1 MTTIDRRLG
10 VDTVEAAGQ
19 TPDQAQPYREL
30 GVADDEYARIKE
42 ILGRRPTSSELA
54 MYSVMWSEH
63 CSYKSSKVHLKQ
75 FGQKVPAEAKDILLV
90 GMGENA
96 GVVDIG
102 GGLAVTF
109 KIESHNH
116 PSYVEPHQGAATG
129 VGGIV
134 RDILTMGAR
143 PVAVMDAIRF
153 GAADAPDTA
162 RVLPGVV
169 SGIGGY
175 GNCLGLPNI
184 GGELVFDPSYLGN
197 PLVNALC
204 VGVLRADEIK
214 LAKADG
220 PGSKVVLFGARTG
233 GDGIGGASVLASA
246 TFDDEGD
253 SDVSIAASAS
263 ERGAEPSAE
272 PSRKRTKPAKRPAVQ
287 VGDPFAEKVL
297 IECCLEIF
305 AADLVTGIQDLGA
318 AGLSCA
324 TTELAAAGTGGMD
337 VDLDLAPLR
346 DETLVPEEILMSE
359 SQERMMAVVTPEN
372 LDAFLSICAKWDVNA
387 TVLGT
392 VNDSGR
398 LVMRWHGDVIV
409 DVPPRTLAHE
419 GPVYERP
426 IQRPADQDELVAD
439 TGQNLSRPANGDELR
454 ATALRLIASPNLAD
468 KTWVT
473 DQYDRYVLG
482 NTVLAQPE
490 DAGLIRVSDERW
502 RAEHGGA
509 ESTAGLALSV
519 DGNGRY
525 TRLDPYAGAQ
535 LALAE
540 AYRNVATTGAR
551 PLAVTNCLNFGSPE
565 DPGVMWQFAEAVRG
579 LADGCQQLGIPVTG
593 GNVSFYNQTGATP
606 ILPTPVIGVLGVID
620 DVARRTPMA
629 LRGDGAQLYLL
640 GDTRDE
646 FGGSEWAHA
655 EHGFLGGTPPKVDL
669 ERERLLADILI
680 NASRD
685 GLIDAAHDLSDGGLF
700 TTLAEACLRGGA
712 GVRVVVPE
720 GIDPFVLLFSES
732 AGRAVVAVPRSEEIR
747 FTDMCTAR
755 GLPAA
760 RIGVLDV
767 LEPAIEV
774 QDQFRIPLAELRTA
788 WSSTLPALFG

>member
-1 MTTIDRRLG
+1 MST
-10 VDTVEAAGQ
+10 DTVEAAR
-19 TPDQAQPYREL
+19 TSPDQPQPFKEL
-30 GVADDEYARIKE
+30 GLAPEEYQRIRE
-42 ILGRRPTSSELA
+42 ILQRRPTSSELA

-63 CSYKSSKVHLKQ
+63 CSYKSSKVHLRQ
-75 FGQKVPAEAKDILLV
+75 FGEKQPVRAAGEKDVLLV

-96 GVVDIG
+96 GVVDVG
-102 GGLAVTF
+102 QGLAVTF

-143 PVAVMDAIRF
+143 PIAVMDALRF

-169 SGIGGY
+169 SGVGGY

-184 GGELVFDPSYLGN
+184 GGELSFDPSYLAN

-204 VGVLRADEIK
+204 VGVLPADGIK
-214 LAKADG
+214 LARADG
-220 PGSKVVLFGARTG
+220 PGNLVVLFGARTG

-246 TFDDEGD
+246 SFEAEG
-253 SDVSIAASAS
+253 
-263 ERGAEPSAE
+263 ER
-272 PSRKRTKPAKRPAVQ
+272 RRPAVQ

-324 TTELAAAGTGGMD
+324 TTELAAAGTGGME
-337 VDLDLAPLR
+337 VDLDRAPLR
-346 DETLVPEEILMSE
+346 DATLVPEEILMSE
-359 SQERMMAVVTPEN
+359 SQERMMAVVTPDN
-372 LDAFLSICAKWDVNA
+372 LEAFLAICAKWEVEA
-387 TVLGT
+387 TVIGT
-392 VNDSGR
+392 VTDSGR
-398 LVMRWHGDVIV
+398 LVMRWHGETIV

-419 GPVYERP
+419 GPVYDRP
-426 IQRPADQDELVAD
+426 IRRPFDQDALNGEHGNGLPRPR
-439 TGQNLSRPANGDELR
+439 TGEQLR
-454 ATALRLIASPNLAD
+454 ATALTLMSSPNLAD
-468 KTWVT
+468 KSWVT

-490 DAGLIRVSDERW
+490 DSGMVRLV
-502 RAEHGGA
+502 EHGDRQLGVA
-509 ESTAGLALSV
+509 VSV

-579 LADGCQQLGIPVTG
+579 LADGCQALGVPVTG
-593 GNVSFYNQTGATP
+593 GNVSFYNQTGSTA
-606 ILPTPVIGVLGVID
+606 ILPTPVVGVLGVID

-629 LRGDGAQLYLL
+629 FTGDGAQLYLL
-640 GDTRDE
+640 GDTADE
-646 FGGSEWAHA
+646 FGGSEWANVV
-655 EHGFLGGTPPKVDL
+655 HGFLGGHPPRVDL
-669 ERERLLADILI
+669 DREKLLADVLI

-700 TTLAEACLRGGA
+700 AAVAESCLRGDA
-712 GVRVVVPE
+712 GVRIVIPE
-720 GIDPFVLLFSES
+720 GADPFVFLFSES
-732 AGRAVVAVPRSEEIR
+732 AGRAVVAVPRTEEIR

-760 RIGVLDV
+760 RIGVLDI
-767 LEPAIEV
+767 LESAIEV
-774 QDQFRIPLAELRTA
+774 QGQFRLPLSELRTA
-788 WSSTLPALFG
+788 WAATLPRHFG

>member
-1 MTTIDRRLG
+1 MTGSRRVP
-10 VDTVEAAGQ
+10 VDTTEAAAAS
-19 TPDQAQPYREL
+19 PDRPQPFKEL
-30 GVADDEYARIKE
+30 GLAEDEYLRIKQ

-75 FGQKVPAEAKDILLV
+75 FGDKVPEAAKDILLV

-96 GVVDIG
+96 GVVDVG
-102 GGLAVTF
+102 HGLAVTF

-116 PSYVEPHQGAATG
+116 PSYVEPYQGAATG

-143 PVAVMDAIRF
+143 PIAVMDSLRF
-153 GAADAPDTA
+153 GAADAPDTG

-184 GGELVFDPSYLGN
+184 GGELSFDPSYLAN

-204 VGVLRADEIK
+204 VGVLPADGIK

-246 TFDDEGD
+246 SFEAKG
-253 SDVSIAASAS
+253 
-263 ERGAEPSAE
+263 ER
-272 PSRKRTKPAKRPAVQ
+272 KRPAVQ

-337 VDLDLAPLR
+337 IDLELAPLR

-359 SQERMMAVVTPEN
+359 SQERMMAVVAPAK
-372 LDAFLSICAKWDVNA
+372 LADFLAVCAKWDVLA
-387 TVLGT
+387 TVIGT
-392 VNDSGR
+392 VTDTGR
-398 LVMRWHGDVIV
+398 LVMRWHGEQIV

-419 GPVYERP
+419 GPVYQRP
-426 IQRPADQDELVAD
+426 IRRPYDQDALNGEHGNGLP
-439 TGQNLSRPANGDELR
+439 RPKSGEQLR
-454 ATALRLIASPNLAD
+454 ATALKLISSPNLAD
-468 KTWVT
+468 KSWVT

-490 DAGLIRVSDERW
+490 DAGMLRLVEDGPPVGI
-502 RAEHGGA
+502 
-509 ESTAGLALSV
+509 ALSV

-540 AYRNVATTGAR
+540 AYRNVACTGAR

-565 DPGVMWQFAEAVRG
+565 DPAVMWQFAEAVRG

-593 GNVSFYNQTGATP
+593 GNVSFYNQTGSTA
-606 ILPTPVIGVLGVID
+606 ILPTPVVGVLGVID
-620 DVARRTPMA
+620 DVNRRIPMA
-629 LRGDGAQLYLL
+629 LRGDGAQLFLL
-640 GDTRDE
+640 GETRDE
-646 FGGSEWAHA
+646 FGGSEWANVV
-655 EHGFLGGTPPKVDL
+655 HGFLGGRPPKVDL
-669 ERERLLADILI
+669 DRERLLADVLI
-680 NASRD
+680 EASTD
-685 GLIDAAHDLSDGGLF
+685 GLITAAHDLSDGGLF
-700 TTLAEACLRGGA
+700 VAVAEACLRGEA
-712 GVRVVVPE
+712 GVRLTVPD
-720 GIDPFVLLFSES
+720 GADPFVFLFSES
-732 AGRAVVAVPRSEEIR
+732 AGRAIVVVSRAEADR
-747 FTDMCTAR
+747 FADRCAAR
-755 GLPAA
+755 GLPAQ

-767 LEPAIEV
+767 LETAIEV
-774 QDQFRIPLAELRTA
+774 REQFRVPVSELRTA
-788 WSSTLPALFG
+788 WSATLPTLFG